1 MKKYFKLL
9 LMAVAILSLNSCD
22 EFDGPSMNVT
32 KLADLNGVWKA
43 TNVDGVAP
51 KGLDYLAIVEGA
63 RWGML
68 REGDIWVNSIST
80 TIAGDGSNEIY
91 LTNAGT
97 VYLKKFTGSTL
108 EIEYKGETRKYKLD
122 KKASTAII
130 HNKKITGGG
139 RRFVVYEEDINGNV
153 LYKIDLGELSTT
165 HFRGPVCL
173 YTNTLYADVYDYYGK
188 LVDQVYWT
196 DLKEGVNYT
205 LTYN

>member
-43 TNVDGVAP
+43 TSVDGVAP

-68 REGDIWVNSIST
+68 REGDIWVNSINT

-91 LTNAGT
+91 LT
-97 VYLKKFTGSTL
+97 KD
-108 EIEYKGETRKYKLD
+108 RK
-122 KKASTAII
+122 S
-130 HNKKITGGG
+130 
-139 RRFVVYEEDINGNV
+139 VV
-153 LYKIDLGELSTT
+153 
-165 HFRGPVCL
+165 
-173 YTNTLYADVYDYYGK
+173 
-188 LVDQVYWT
+188 
-196 DLKEGVNYT
+196 
-205 LTYN
+205 

>member
-139 RRFVVYEEDINGNV
+139 RRVVVYEKDSSGNV
-153 LYKIDLGELSTT
+153 LYTIDLGEVSTT

-196 DLKEGVNYT
+196 DLKEGVDYT